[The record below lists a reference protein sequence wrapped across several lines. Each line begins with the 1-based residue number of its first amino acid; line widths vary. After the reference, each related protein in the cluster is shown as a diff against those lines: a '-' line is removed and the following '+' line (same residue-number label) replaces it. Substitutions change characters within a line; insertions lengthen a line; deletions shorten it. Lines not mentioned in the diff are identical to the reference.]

1 MNADLSGY
9 AQLLRTTADTAE
21 EISSADFWKEQP
33 GSEASREIERVN
45 NGNESLITEFAVR
58 TAYSAAQ
65 MGVHVC
71 VQHARAASE
80 IVGLEI
86 SPLSVEVLAR
96 AAVDVAASTWW
107 ITEEGIGARRRVCR
121 LQLIRMNSAMELRK
135 VMDEIG
141 ISNADR
147 KYGETEE
154 DVAAYSERMGIEPFI
169 NIARL
174 GRNVGCEKEVR
185 PTYSARAKSLL
196 KFYGGDAAYM
206 MYSGSTHG
214 ELWSIWRNFRDEQNP
229 LDETNPGRRL
239 APNRVALHSAVNVIL
254 LSMVSQ
260 IDAIG
265 RMFGWSASS
274 PQGEKWVPVRQ
285 AIPRSMDWKNLTRKS
300 RGSSRR

>member
-1 MNADLSGY
+1 MNAELSGY

-21 EISSADFWKEQP
+21 EISSLDFWKEQS
-33 GSEASREIERVN
+33 GSEASREIDSVS
-45 NGNESLITEFAVR
+45 NGNESLITEFAIR

-86 SPLSVEVLAR
+86 SPLSIEVLAR
-96 AAVDVAASTWW
+96 AAIDVAATTWW
-107 ITEEGIGARRRVCR
+107 ITEDGIGVRRRVCR
-121 LQLIRMNSAMELRK
+121 LQLIRMNSAMELQK
-135 VMDEIG
+135 VLDEIG
-141 ISNADR
+141 VSNADR
-147 KYGETEE
+147 RYGETED
-154 DVAAYSERMGIEPFI
+154 DVAAYSQRMGIEPFV

-174 GRNVGCEKEVR
+174 GRNAGCEKELR
-185 PTYSARAKSLL
+185 PTYSARANSLL

-214 ELWSIWRNFRDEQNP
+214 ELWSIWRNFRDEEST
-229 LDETNPGRRL
+229 LSETNPGRRL
-239 APNRVALHSAVNVIL
+239 APNRVALHSAVNVIF

-265 RMFGWSASS
+265 RMFGWSVDS
-274 PQGEKWVPVRQ
+274 PQGEKWAPVRR
-285 AIPRSMDWKNLTRKS
+285 AIRHSMDWRNFDAKL
-300 RGSSRR
+300 